1 MCVILLPA
9 FFETP
14 LEEFELQ
21 LMDAEERLSQD
32 SMESPEYPSC
42 NITVRKGKRQH
53 VTFEDQAEFIEH
65 QFKETAEIG
74 SQTDALP
81 IQL

>member
-1 MCVILLPA
+1 MLPA

-32 SMESPEYPSC
+32 SMESPEQHPS
-42 NITVRKGKRQH
+42 NITVRNSRNSH
-53 VTFEDQAEFIEH
+53 ISFEDQVEFPEN
-65 QFKETAEIG
+65 QMKETVEMC

-81 IQL
+81 MNM

>member
-1 MCVILLPA
+1 LLPA

-21 LMDAEERLSQD
+21 LMDAEEILSQD
-32 SMESPEYPSC
+32 SMESPEQQPC
-42 NITVRKGKRQH
+42 HITIHRRKRHH
-53 VTFEDQAEFIEH
+53 VTFEDQVEFSENPM
-65 QFKETAEIG
+65 KETVEMC

-81 IQL
+81 KNM